1 MDLMEILI
9 FFSEFNQ
16 TLVAQKNTF
25 FLPFINNRTNRQT
38 NKEVSLQNSIFLDYC
53 RNSVIINRPLNR
65 LSLPFP
71 PRLNFSFLYIG
82 ANPRLLELTDGPIF
96 HISNNPRSF
105 LNDFQRRRRVW
116 G

>member
-38 NKEVSLQNSIFLDYC
+38 NIRQG
-53 RNSVIINRPLNR
+53 
-65 LSLPFP
+65 
-71 PRLNFSFLYIG
+71 SF
-82 ANPRLLELTDGPIF
+82 T
-96 HISNNPRSF
+96 SK
-105 LNDFQRRRRVW
+105 
-116 G
+116 